1 MVQAPLAGI
10 RIIDLSELLPGP
22 FATQACADLGAE
34 VIKIE
39 RPGTGDG
46 ARALSPGMFAAMNR
60 GKRSLCLD
68 LKQPAGRAA
77 LHRLAAQADVLI
89 EGYRPGVTR
98 RLGIDY
104 PTLQALNPRLIY
116 LSLSGYGQHGPLA
129 QRPGH
134 DLNFLAAAGIVGLSG
149 TPDGPPD
156 HTIGAPVGDLAGS
169 MYALTA
175 LLGALLQRQH
185 SGLGQ
190 FLDVSISD
198 ALVGWMAPRIGV
210 HQQGHGDAAATRREI
225 LTRPTYG
232 VFAAA
237 DGKYLTLAALETP
250 FWQRLVRALALSELD
265 VPALE
270 SYPARVEKT
279 ADIAAALAARLRT
292 QPLAHWAALLAAH
305 DIPFSTVP
313 DIGELLADPHFRARG
328 LFGVNAQGAFVHFP
342 VAMAGVD
349 RAAAE
354 QANPPRLGEHGAAIL
369 GEFGYTTGEIEQL
382 RQAGAL
388 G

>member
-1 MVQAPLAGI
+1 
-10 RIIDLSELLPGP
+10 
-22 FATQACADLGAE
+22 
-34 VIKIE
+34 
-39 RPGTGDG
+39 
-46 ARALSPGMFAAMNR
+46 
-60 GKRSLCLD
+60 
-68 LKQPAGRAA
+68 
-77 LHRLAAQADVLI
+77 
-89 EGYRPGVTR
+89 
-98 RLGIDY
+98 
-104 PTLQALNPRLIY
+104 
-116 LSLSGYGQHGPLA
+116 
-129 QRPGH
+129 
-134 DLNFLAAAGIVGLSG
+134 
-149 TPDGPPD
+149 
-156 HTIGAPVGDLAGS
+156 VGDLAGS

-185 SGLGQ
+185 SGRGQ

-225 LTRPTYG
+225 LTRPAYG

-265 VPALE
+265 VPELE
-270 SYPARVEKT
+270 SYPARVENT
-279 ADIAAALAARLRT
+279 AAIAAALAARLRT
-292 QPLAHWAALLAAH
+292 QPLAHWAALLAEH

-313 DIGELLADPHFRARG
+313 DIAELLADPHFRARG

-342 VAMAGVD
+342 VAMTGVD
-349 RAAAE
+349 RVAAE
-354 QANPPRLGEHGAAIL
+354 QANPPRLGEHGDAIL
-369 GEFGYTTGEIEQL
+369 GEFGYTTGEIIQL